1 MREGRGGT
9 LDWRSPPPWFVV
21 LSCARSSCSR
31 RPAQDAADRLAS
43 ARPYTPTVHALIL
56 PSQLPIDLRIQ
67 FRDLEEVFFVGRSTV
82 YSGMPLTT
90 IPQNDADGP
99 DHMNILSSRGAQTQ
113 VCSFFFG
120 ADESHIGRIAPNVF
134 LDQVTAQRQEH
145 VAPGSR
151 RISR

>member
-1 MREGRGGT
+1 
-9 LDWRSPPPWFVV
+9 
-21 LSCARSSCSR
+21 
-31 RPAQDAADRLAS
+31 
-43 ARPYTPTVHALIL
+43 VHALIL

-120 ADESHIGRIAPNVF
+120 ADESHIGQLQTSSWTKSQLKDKSMLPLG
-134 LDQVTAQRQEH
+134 LDESH
-145 VAPGSR
+145 VSE
-151 RISR
+151 